1 MNARHPAFRGICTA
15 LLLAAAAAAPTLADE
30 FTSDFAIDRCGFV
43 GSGGQNPYF
52 SLEPGHRLVLEGDDD
67 GEAIRVEITVTGQ
80 TKVVQFVAPGGRL
93 MRVVT
98 RVVEER
104 ESKDGE
110 LAEVSRNWFARC
122 RQTNDV
128 FYFGEE
134 VDFYENG
141 QIVDHHGSW
150 EAGVGGAQPGILI
163 PARFLLGARYY
174 QEQAPGIALDRA
186 ENVEM
191 GLTLNLAGRRMR
203 DCVAVAETSGLES
216 GESAKVYCPG
226 VGLVMDDD
234 IELTSFERVGR

>member
-1 MNARHPAFRGICTA
+1 MSATHSAVRAICTG
-15 LLLAAAAAAPTLADE
+15 LLVAAAAAAPAFADDD
-30 FTSDFAIDRCGFV
+30 FTTDFAIDRCGFV
-43 GSGGQNPYF
+43 NSGGQNPYF

-67 GEAIRVEITVTGQ
+67 GEAVRLEITVLPA
-80 TKVVQFVAPGGRL
+80 TKTVQFTAPGGRQ
-93 MRVVT
+93 MRIVA

-110 LAEVSRNWFARC
+110 LVEVSRNWFARC

-150 EAGVGGAQPGILI
+150 EAGVGGAQPGILV

-203 DCVAVAETSGLES
+203 DCVAVAETSAMES

-226 VGLVMDDD
+226 VGLVMDED
-234 IELTSFERVGR
+234 IELTSFSH